1 MARLAALAA
10 KANEVSGSHSGAER
24 KRWSLPACWN
34 SGWFTASR
42 AKNPNKTIET
52 IMGLTIHYKLS
63 VAEKLSPVVVRG
75 LAERTALYAR
85 KIGCAEVSEVQ
96 SVKADMPYTQL
107 FVSVGRE
114 EDCCFGHVPAKRGW
128 VVDIWPGE
136 GCENALFGLC
146 QYPRRTPFLAGSV
159 ATGFEGGWLFSG
171 FCKTQYAGEH
181 GWEHFLKC
189 HRQIISLLDFWRQL
203 GVRVEVIDEGEYWET
218 RSEEKL
224 RNKLQ
229 QYDGLVAAVGGM
241 LKDVS
246 ADDGSGLSVVSPIFD
261 YANFERLEHE
271 GRREFGGQ
279 IAHLQKKVRKG
290 LF

>member
-1 MARLAALAA
+1 
-10 KANEVSGSHSGAER
+10 
-24 KRWSLPACWN
+24 
-34 SGWFTASR
+34 
-42 AKNPNKTIET
+42 
-52 IMGLTIHYKLS
+52 MGLTINYKLS
-63 VAEKLSPVVVRG
+63 VDENLSVTVIRE
-75 LAERTALYAR
+75 LAQRSALYAQ
-85 KIGCAEVSEVQ
+85 KIGCAEVGEVMRAE
-96 SVKADMPYTQL
+96 ADTPFTGL
-107 FVSVGRE
+107 FVRVGRD
-114 EDCCFGHVPAKRGW
+114 EDCCFGTVPAKRGW
-128 VVDIWPGE
+128 VVVVWPGE
-136 GCENALFGLC
+136 GCESAPLGLC
-146 QYPRRTPFLAGSV
+146 QYPRRTPFRAGSV

-203 GVRVEVIDEGEYWET
+203 GVRVEVTDEGEYWET

-224 RNKLQ
+224 KNKLQ

>member
-1 MARLAALAA
+1 
-10 KANEVSGSHSGAER
+10 
-24 KRWSLPACWN
+24 
-34 SGWFTASR
+34 
-42 AKNPNKTIET
+42 
-52 IMGLTIHYKLS
+52 MGLTIHYKLAIAKNLS
-63 VAEKLSPVVVRG
+63 VAIVRE
-75 LAERTALYAR
+75 LAQRTAHYAQ
-85 KIGCAEVSEVQ
+85 KIGCAEVGELMRVE
-96 SVKADMPYTQL
+96 ADTPFTPL

-128 VVDIWPGE
+128 VVEVAPGD
-136 GCENALFGLC
+136 GCESALFGLC
-146 QYPRRTPFLAGSV
+146 QYPRRIPFRAGSI
-159 ATGFEGGWLFSG
+159 ATGFEGGWLLKG

-203 GVRVEVIDEGEYWET
+203 GVMVEVTDEGEYWEK

-224 RNKLQ
+224 RNKLR

-241 LKDVS
+241 LKDAS
-246 ADDGSGLSVVSPIFD
+246 TDADNGLSVESPISD
-261 YANFERLEHE
+261 YVHFERLEHE

-279 IAHLQKKVRKG
+279 IGQLQKEVRKG

>member
-1 MARLAALAA
+1 
-10 KANEVSGSHSGAER
+10 
-24 KRWSLPACWN
+24 
-34 SGWFTASR
+34 
-42 AKNPNKTIET
+42 
-52 IMGLTIHYKLS
+52 MGLTINYKLS
-63 VAEKLSPVVVRG
+63 VDENLSVTVIRE
-75 LAERTALYAR
+75 LAQRLTLYAQ
-85 KIGCAEVSEVQ
+85 KIGCADVGEVMRVE
-96 SVKADMPYTQL
+96 ADTPFTGL
-107 FVSVGRE
+107 FVRVGRE
-114 EDCCFGHVPAKRGW
+114 EDCCFGTVPAKRGW
-128 VVDIWPGE
+128 VVVVWPGE
-136 GCENALFGLC
+136 GCESAPLGLC
-146 QYPRRTPFLAGSV
+146 QYPRRTPFRAGSV

-203 GVRVEVIDEGEYWET
+203 GVRVEVTDEGEYWET

-224 RNKLQ
+224 KNKLQ